1 LTPGIALFCGAL
13 LFLGVL
19 GIWQWSLGRH
29 ARAHIGQPVPELPGA
44 LGQATRGDILLWF
57 HSPHCGPCRAMRPK
71 IAELVQSGAAIEV
84 DVSDN
89 LEIAQAFG
97 VMATP
102 TTIRIRQGHIEQ
114 VSTGSL
120 SPRALESMAG

>member
-1 LTPGIALFCGAL
+1 MTPGIALFSCAL

-19 GIWQWSLGRH
+19 AIWQWSLGRH
-29 ARAHIGQPVPELPGA
+29 ARANIGKPAPQLPGPIGEA
-44 LGQATRGDILLWF
+44 VQADILLWF
-57 HSPHCGPCRAMRPK
+57 HSPHCGPCQSMRPK
-71 IAELVQSGAAIEV
+71 IAELVDRELAIEV
-84 DVSDN
+84 DITRN

-102 TTIRIRQGHIEQ
+102 TTILIREGRIQQ

-120 SPRALESMAG
+120 SPGALDALTR